1 MATYRIDFS
10 TNASRVA
17 NEIDKVNKALTEAV
31 RTSKPIEIRL
41 DDTKLSQQLN
51 TTFKQLDKEIAK
63 YERQLRKIQIGSPA
77 FGAKASQIGQLEGR
91 RQMGQMTAQ
100 AVRLRGQA
108 GAFPQESFAGLSR
121 EIQAARI
128 SASMVQPNTEA
139 WTNLQREIARLNF
152 DLQKADKLA
161 ENIQLTENLGAFSP
175 GSLNALEA
183 KLTILRNRAREI
195 SPDTTE
201 WKQLNKEIVK
211 VEQSIEK
218 QTRRPLTR
226 GQRMGAAGGAFLY
239 GGGLGGGVGSAT
251 GGIAGGL
258 IGGVPGAFTGAA
270 IGQAVDNLGAM
281 AFAMTEQANA
291 VRRMRLGLA
300 SASTDLKDFAEANA
314 LVADISNR
322 LLIPLGDSYRQFT
335 RLRASTVAL
344 GIDTKTTGEI
354 FEGISTAVM
363 MTGGSMQDVDGAMRA
378 VSQVFSKGKVTAEEL
393 RGQLGERL
401 PGAVVKFAQKNN
413 IALQDLDKAFE
424 SGQVTVDQFVTFA
437 RGLLK
442 EGEGA
447 TDAFAKNQEY
457 ASARYA
463 KAVENMQI
471 AIGRAVGPML
481 NSIQS
486 FAADAVN
493 DLLWLT
499 GQLEDFASFLE
510 NRFTGGKGGASSVFL
525 GEGAQNIADRI
536 IGGDVEVKDLED
548 RTKFFEQK
556 IREAESQLQTIA
568 TGRYQDNR
576 NIFER
581 MFGGPGEENLR
592 KGLPNQIAFYKKQLA
607 ELVKAR
613 ESAEEKMKGGA
624 ATVTSA
630 TEDPAAAQRAGKFL
644 SLVEQR
650 EESIAQ
656 ARKGYEQEIRSIRE
670 NAIKQAEALERR
682 HKDQRLQDEREIG
695 RVRRELAEA
704 VNEESLLRREIGG
717 EDPALLEQERKI
729 GDAIRQYTEDKISRE
744 EEEQDR
750 QIAQSRELEDFK
762 RQNAD
767 AINKANERYANAI
780 GKIQQEYAK
789 SVAKLIEDG
798 SGNGAKKLAAAGRL
812 IAAQITQA
820 SAKQSFENIAGVP
833 IKPIAGGVE
842 AGGMRYTSKEE
853 FTKGLLLGAQNVQ
866 MDTESMK
873 TLITSGKAYFDS
885 VIAIQQ
891 AQKDLNATMK
901 ATAQTSSVAI
911 KAVST
916 ADLEA
921 SIKSSGEA
929 LVALM
934 ATVNK
939 EKTGL
944 AQQNLENKILE
955 IIKNIRSET
964 ESSINALDKQN
975 DAITEQRG
983 LLEGGVLP
991 ALAEE
996 ASLRGQ
1002 LFGQQERLLQGAI
1015 SQLKTSEAG
1024 TALLKMAPVLHAELL
1039 SQLQKELGVLDQQEE
1054 TYRNIQQQLRDN
1066 TALLEA
1072 QKIQSQI
1079 GVVGQGLRSGF
1090 INEAGAAYEEQLG
1103 KGVSPEVAAS
1113 VAHATEQ
1120 LTIAKTA
1127 ADALQGSI
1135 NGIGAAFGEAMTTG
1149 VASLISG
1156 TATAKEVF
1164 ASFLQSV
1171 GQALSQAAS
1180 QMIATYIAIG
1190 IAKMFAG
1197 LASAST
1203 SSTGPN
1209 PGGIPSTGNVT
1220 APSVNG
1226 FDTGSIANVAANGA
1240 VWEGG
1245 FTPFTAF
1252 ANGGVVNGPTLGLI
1266 GEGKYNEA
1274 VVPLPD
1280 GRSIPVSFGGR
1291 SARDMMGGNAP
1302 GMPQTPSL
1310 SMKFETTKINGV
1322 EYVSREQLEQAMAET
1337 RRSSIAG
1344 GAQRGMSMTLDKIKQ
1359 SPSTRS
1365 SIGIR

>member
-1 MATYRIDFS
+1 MASYRIDFS
-10 TNASRVA
+10 TNASRIA

-41 DDTKLSQQLN
+41 DDTKLTQQLN

-63 YERQLRKIQIGSPA
+63 YERQLRKLPVGSPA
-77 FGAKASQIGQLEGR
+77 FGLKASQIGQLEGE
-91 RQMGQMTAQ
+91 RQMGRMTAQ
-100 AVRLRGQA
+100 SIGLRAQA

-121 EIQAARI
+121 EIQAAKI
-128 SASMVQPNTEA
+128 SASMIQPNTEA

-195 SPDTTE
+195 SPNEGE
-201 WKQLNKEIVK
+201 WKKVNAEIVK
-211 VEQSIEK
+211 TEQAIEK
-218 QTRRPLTR
+218 QTRRPLTT

-239 GGGLGGGVGSAT
+239 GGGLGGGVGSAV

-258 IGGVPGAFTGAA
+258 AGGVPAAFTGAA
-270 IGQAVDNLGAM
+270 IGQAVDNMTAM

-322 LLIPLGDSYRQFT
+322 LLIPLGDSYGQFT

-354 FEGISTAVM
+354 FEGVSVAVLK
-363 MTGGSMQDVDGAMRA
+363 TGGSMQDVDGAMRA

-401 PGAVVKFAQKNN
+401 PGAVVKFAQKNK

-424 SGQVTVDQFVTFA
+424 SGQVSVDQFVTFA
-437 RGLLK
+437 KGLL
-442 EGEGA
+442 EEGA
-447 TDAFAKNQEY
+447 GYSDELATRQEY

-463 KAVENMQI
+463 KAVERMQL
-471 AIGRAVGPML
+471 AIGKAVGPML
-481 NSIQS
+481 NGIQS
-486 FAADAVN
+486 FAAEAITEIMRVM
-493 DLLWLT
+493 
-499 GQLEDFASFLE
+499 GMMEDFATFLE
-510 NRFTGGKGGASSVFL
+510 NRFSGGEGGAGSTFL

-536 IGGDVEVKDLED
+536 LGGDIEAKDLED

-556 IREAESQLQTIA
+556 IRESESQLQAIA
-568 TGRYQDNR
+568 QGRYQDNR

-581 MFGGPGEENLR
+581 MFGGPGEESLR
-592 KGLPNQIAFYKKQLA
+592 QGLPNQIAFYKKQLA

-613 ESAEEKMKGGA
+613 EAAESKMKGGA
-624 ATVTSA
+624 ATVTGA
-630 TEDPAAAQRAGKFL
+630 TEDPEAAQRASKFL
-644 SLVEQR
+644 GLIEQR

-656 ARKGYEQEIRSIRE
+656 ARKSYEQEIRSIRE
-670 NAIKQAEALERR
+670 NAIKQAEGLERR
-682 HKDQRLQDEREIG
+682 YQDQRLQDERELG
-695 RVRRELAEA
+695 RVRRELAA
-704 VNEESLLRREIGG
+704 SISEEGLLLRGIAG
-717 EDPALLEQERKI
+717 EDPALLDQERKI

-744 EEEQDR
+744 EDAQDR
-750 QIAQSRELEDFK
+750 QITLSRELEDFK

-798 SGNGAKKLAAAGRL
+798 SGNGAKKLAAAGKL
-812 IAAQITQA
+812 IAAQIARA
-820 SAKQSFENIAGVP
+820 SAQEAFVAA
-833 IKPIAGGVE
+833 AGGAIIPRGVGSYEVAGKQMSEADLLAAAEKSSPNVKTAAKAFVE
-842 AGGMRYTSKEE
+842 ATR
-853 FTKGLLLGAQNVQ
+853 QI
-866 MDTESMK
+866 D
-873 TLITSGKAYFDS
+873 
-885 VIAIQQ
+885 Q
-891 AQKDLNATMK
+891 AQKDLNATIK
-901 ATAQTSSVAI
+901 ITAQTNAVSL

-916 ADLEA
+916 ADIEA
-921 SIKSSGEA
+921 GIRERATALTQSITEINDAKDELSKSTAFKNFAAIVDAATKEANEAKRQTEEQNQALRDQIELIKGGALPAIAEESTARKGIFDRQEEDLSNAIRILNTTKEGET
-929 LVALM
+929 LL
-934 ATVNK
+934 
-939 EKTGL
+939 
-944 AQQNLENKILE
+944 
-955 IIKNIRSET
+955 
-964 ESSINALDKQN
+964 KQN
-975 DAITEQRG
+975 ANLHAQIVATIKQELDGLQQQEQ
-983 LLEGGVLP
+983 
-991 ALAEE
+991 AY
-996 ASLRGQ
+996 ASL
-1002 LFGQQERLLQGAI
+1002 QQ
-1015 SQLKTSEAG
+1015 T
-1024 TALLKMAPVLHAELL
+1024 
-1039 SQLQKELGVLDQQEE
+1039 
-1054 TYRNIQQQLRDN
+1054 LRDN
-1066 TALLEA
+1066 AALLEA
-1072 QKIQSQI
+1072 QKIESQI
-1079 GVVGQGLRSGF
+1079 GIAGQGLRSGF
-1090 INEAGAAYEEQLG
+1090 INEAGAAYEQQISL
-1103 KGVSPEVAAS
+1103 GVSPEAAAS
-1113 VAHATEQ
+1113 VARATEQ
-1120 LTIAKTA
+1120 LTIAKGA
-1127 ADALQGSI
+1127 VDALQGSI

-1190 IAKMFAG
+1190 IAKLFAG
-1197 LASAST
+1197 LGGASSDMSKTGVSEST
-1203 SSTGPN
+1203 LAPMRQYQMPVIPN
-1209 PGGIPSTGNVT
+1209 ANGNVLK
-1220 APSVNG
+1220 
-1226 FDTGSIANVAANGA
+1226 
-1240 VWEGG
+1240 GG
-1245 FTPFTAF
+1245 FKAF
-1252 ANGGVVNGPTLGLI
+1252 ANGGIVSGPTLGLV

-1280 GRSIPVSFGGR
+1280 GRSIPVSLGGR
-1291 SARDMMGGNAP
+1291 SARDLMGGGAP

-1310 SMKFETTKINGV
+1310 SMNFETTKINGV

-1337 RRSSIAG
+1337 RRASIAG